1 MAMLQTWT
9 RVSQFTGRPKALST
23 NLLQGSE
30 LLSKGETCLLVWKFK
45 KTILWCLI
53 VI

>member
-9 RVSQFTGRPKALST
+9 RVSQFPGRSEALST

-30 LLSKGETCLLVWKFK
+30 LSSKGEACLSVWKFK
-45 KTILWCLI
+45 KIIL
-53 VI
+53 

>member
-9 RVSQFTGRPKALST
+9 RVSQFLGRLEALST

-30 LLSKGETCLLVWKFK
+30 LSSKEKHAYQYGNQENNIVVLV
-45 KTILWCLI
+45 I
-53 VI
+53 